1 MGTDNWNTTF
11 GLTLDDESV
20 PAVISYIGYDGID
33 SEIVKHAEELSG
45 ITTVR
50 MDVTNG
56 DIYDLM
62 GRKVTTPQK
71 GSIYI
76 QNGKKYIVK

>member
-1 MGTDNWNTTF
+1 M
-11 GLTLDDESV
+11 
-20 PAVISYIGYDGID
+20 
-33 SEIVKHAEELSG
+33 KHAEELYAG

-71 GSIYI
+71 GNIYI
-76 QNGKKYIVK
+76 QNGKKFIVK

>member
-1 MGTDNWNTTF
+1 M
-11 GLTLDDESV
+11 

-33 SEIVKHAEELSG
+33 SEIVKHAEELYAG

-50 MDVTNG
+50 MDVENG
-56 DIYDLM
+56 DIYDLL

-71 GSIYI
+71 GNIYI
-76 QNGKKYIVK
+76 QNGKKFVVK